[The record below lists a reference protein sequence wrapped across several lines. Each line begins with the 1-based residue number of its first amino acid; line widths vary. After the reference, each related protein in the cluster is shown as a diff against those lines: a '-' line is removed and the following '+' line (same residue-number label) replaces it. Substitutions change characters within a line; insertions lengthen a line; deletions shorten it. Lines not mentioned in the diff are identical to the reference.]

1 MQRKRL
7 SRAGR
12 FGGRNGSRYSNYT
25 TKYMQIALE
34 IMYVLGYAQIPT
46 ATPFAQSYTTKSP
59 VISKLLPCGGHLADC
74 SNPHLRKTF
83 LHPDVQKRGC
93 TRIEVS
99 LYACTRDD
107 LSTNVAENFIQDAL
121 ETVSP
126 DGDGLFLVQP
136 PKRQW
141 ENLAKVL
148 DRCLV
153 LAERPKGNIF
163 LAWYAH
169 TKTGR
174 VSGISVRPKPAK
186 VEDDSTWERAIQ
198 WTIGDFGFRACPT
211 FRIDILAAEK
221 ETKYIFYIVYV
232 TFN

>member
-1 MQRKRL
+1 MNKAVQQSRL
-7 SRAGR
+7 Y
-12 FGGRNGSRYSNYT
+12 FEGG
-25 TKYMQIALE
+25 E
-34 IMYVLGYAQIPT
+34 VLQPI
-46 ATPFAQSYTTKSP
+46 
-59 VISKLLPCGGHLADC
+59 GGHQAEYVDC
-74 SNPHLRKTF
+74 PNKHLWKTF
-83 LHPDVQKRGC
+83 LHLDVQKRGC

-99 LYACTRDD
+99 LYACTRED
-107 LSTNVAENFIQDAL
+107 LSTNIENFLQDAL

-153 LAERPKGNIF
+153 LADRPQGNIF

-174 VSGISVRPKPAK
+174 VSGVYVRPKPAK

-198 WTIGDFGFRACPT
+198 WTIGDFGFRTCPI
-211 FRIDILAAEK
+211 FRIDILAAGK
-221 ETKYIFYIVYV
+221 EDVEFGSLRCSLLYERTGSRYYSSSK
-232 TFN
+232 